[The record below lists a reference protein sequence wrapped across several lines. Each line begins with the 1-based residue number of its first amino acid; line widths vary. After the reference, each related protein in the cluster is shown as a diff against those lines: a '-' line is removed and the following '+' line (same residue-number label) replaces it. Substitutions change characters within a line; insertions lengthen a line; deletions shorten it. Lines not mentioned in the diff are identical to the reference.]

1 MTKRVTT
8 IDDNT
13 YRQKQVITKGKNRM
27 KIEESKTEVRVAEV
41 KPMEPQIVR
50 ILDNKGMQVAFV
62 CIGYKS
68 TSVHVGIC
76 QEDNFQLEVE
86 KELV

>member
-1 MTKRVTT
+1 
-8 IDDNT
+8 
-13 YRQKQVITKGKNRM
+13 M
-27 KIEESKTEVRVAEV
+27 KITATKTEVDVTEV

-68 TSVHVGIC
+68 TSVHIGIC
-76 QEDNFQLEVE
+76 QDENYELEVDR
-86 KELV
+86 V